1 MRSSRLR
8 GALVGVV
15 VAAAIPAAGCTGHRP
30 AGAPRTVSGPQV
42 RRLASEIVLE
52 MVTSRP
58 RLVPA
63 PGTAQR
69 SRCPA
74 GLAALPGAAA
84 WAAPSGPG
92 GGPVGVGRLPRG
104 AGGAPARGP
113 RPGARGVAGGGPG
126 GPGPPPAPPAA
137 PRGALPPGPACA
149 AHRSRRFALVW
160 VPA

>member
-30 AGAPRTVSGPQV
+30 AGAPRAVSGPRV
-42 RRLASEIVLE
+42 RGLASEIVLE

-74 GLAALPGAAA
+74 GLAALPGPGADPARCYRVVGRPVRIT
-84 WAAPSGPG
+84 WAAIALIRQAAGPG
-92 GGPVGVGRLPRG
+92 SYALAVTLPRDG
-104 AGGAPARGP
+104 RRGPAPVTTRAPAR
-113 RPGARGVAGGGPG
+113 R
-126 GPGPPPAPPAA
+126 PPAVIVA
-137 PRGALPPGPACA
+137 RIALDIA
-149 AHRSRRFALVW
+149 
-160 VPA
+160 